1 MLPKNIGIYWHK
13 KQIFLVT
20 IVFTNDFFL
29 KIPMMRCI
37 ECESPN
43 LCYDYARAEI
53 YCKNCG
59 LVLIANNNAN
69 ETNLFDRYLWEDFIL
84 KELGKK

>member
-1 MLPKNIGIYWHK
+1 M
-13 KQIFLVT
+13 VT
-20 IVFTNDFFL
+20 TVFTNDPIRLLFL
-29 KIPMMRCI
+29 IMICI

-43 LCYDYARAEI
+43 LCYDSVRAEI

-59 LVLIANNNAN
+59 LVLIANNNARLR
-69 ETNLFDRYLWEDFIL
+69 NLWDQYLWEDFIL